1 MPIYEVVHDQL
12 RELQEARFA
21 DHGVRERN
29 DLQRLLRDQIEVID
43 PELLIV
49 AEEFADW
56 DESRRRIDLLG
67 LDRKGNLVIIELKR
81 GESGG
86 HMELQAVRYAAMV
99 STMTFDR
106 VVEVYES
113 YLAARDREVN
123 AREQILEFL
132 GWAEPDEEHF
142 AQDVRIVLVSAEFSK
157 EITTAVLWLNE
168 RDLDIRCV
176 RLRPRS
182 AGERLF
188 LEVQQVIPL
197 PEAGDYLVGV
207 RQKTAEVR
215 AARRSAG
222 AWTGHWFVNLG
233 MKHPDAPAI
242 NDNGVPYQRHWD
254 LCRTHGY
261 VCGGGG
267 ERYSKPLT
275 KLEVGA
281 SVFVYQSKAG
291 YLGHGTVIGPAAPAH
306 LLHTGNGRPLTEVIG
321 VPDLNSRRDQEK
333 WEFALPVKW
342 KETRSLAEAVTF
354 PNVFANQNVVC
365 KLRDQMTLQKLMVA
379 FGLDESA

>member
-1 MPIYEVVHDQL
+1 
-12 RELQEARFA
+12 
-21 DHGVRERN
+21 
-29 DLQRLLRDQIEVID
+29 
-43 PELLIV
+43 
-49 AEEFADW
+49 
-56 DESRRRIDLLG
+56 
-67 LDRKGNLVIIELKR
+67 
-81 GESGG
+81 
-86 HMELQAVRYAAMV
+86 MV

-113 YLAARDREVN
+113 YLADRDREVN

-233 MKHPDAPAI
+233 MKRPDAPAI
-242 NDNGVPYQRHWD
+242 NDNGVPNHRHWD

-261 VCGGGG
+261 VCAGNG

-275 KLEVGA
+275 KPKVGA
-281 SVFVYQSKAG
+281 SVFVYQKQAG

-306 LLHTGNGRPLTEVIG
+306 LLHMGNGRPLTEVIG

-365 KLRDQMTLQKLMVA
+365 KLRDEMTLQKLMGA
-379 FGLDESA
+379 FGLDEPK